1 MTYSEGAVCP
11 AFSGIA
17 VLYRAPARI
26 AAGRAS
32 GSRCRDAE
40 NRGHPGENRVG
51 QRGPF
56 SSSNTP
62 AEGESQTH
70 SRKIVCLK
78 PTEIQLFFPSESI
91 TCQESLAVGVCYP
104 EAR

>member
-26 AAGRAS
+26 AAGGAS

-62 AEGESQTH
+62 AEGESRAR

-78 PTEIQLFFPSESI
+78 QPKFNFFFLQNQLS
-91 TCQESLAVGVCYP
+91 
-104 EAR
+104 ARIPLL